1 MTQEI
6 LLRLTPDPISA
17 PQPPPPFSSV
27 LIWIMTADP
36 LCLPSSPIICFPY
49 SSHNDLLKI
58 ISQTWSLCSKATNIF
73 PSHLATFPSSPP
85 SIFAQCSFSKVFLD
99 YLKQHSS
106 PNLSTPYIPFLQN
119 TSYHLT
125 SGMSLCQYCFPAE
138 SPVSRR
144 MPGKYGTPAIPV
156 CGMHG

>member
-1 MTQEI
+1 MPTCYFPCS
-6 LLRLTPDPISA
+6 LSA
-17 PQPPPPFSSV
+17 LYCSLNVSVRFPPQGLCPAVPLAGMLFQ
-27 LIWIMTADP
+27 TAAAFP
-36 LCLPSSPIICFPY
+36 SLLPSV
-49 SSHNDLLKI
+49 
-58 ISQTWSLCSKATNIF
+58 
-73 PSHLATFPSSPP
+73 
-85 SIFAQCSFSKVFLD
+85 FAQCLFSKVFLD

-106 PNLSTPYIPFLQN
+106 PNPSTPYIPFLQN
-119 TSYHLT
+119 TCYHLT